1 MAMQSVQFR
10 LPYLTDMFWYLLYTW
25 ADLGVEVSEKKK
37 NPRLLKH
44 RPPTERASYCVSE
57 TPVL

>member
-1 MAMQSVQFR
+1 MAMQSVQFW

-37 NPRLLKH
+37 IPDF
-44 RPPTERASYCVSE
+44 
-57 TPVL
+57 